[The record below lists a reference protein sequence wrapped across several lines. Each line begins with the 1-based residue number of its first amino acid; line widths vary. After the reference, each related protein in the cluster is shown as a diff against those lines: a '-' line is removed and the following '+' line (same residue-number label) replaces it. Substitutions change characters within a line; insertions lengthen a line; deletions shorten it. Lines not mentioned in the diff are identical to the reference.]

1 MFKKFLAK
9 LIRKYERRKAKRAK
23 TNSANTEGAS
33 VQSETDNTIVMNR
46 DLFFK
51 QVDAHKNDYETKT
64 DLPVAGIHSDDTND
78 IPFGRNMAEINNPD
92 MTKMTDI
99 TNRPDIA
106 DITDIAGTTE
116 ITELSAS
123 AKEPLQTEETEKEL
137 KERKNKEKKKSP
149 LRRGAWAVCLT
160 MILTGVFT
168 LSVFLWYVFIY
179 VDGEF
184 DLSYLDN
191 SLNYTTVLYG
201 KQDGKDVE
209 IEQLHGTE
217 NRIWANIDEIPKN
230 MQHAVI
236 AIEDERF
243 YKHNGVDLKRTAH
256 AVLNFFNPGSTSSFG
271 GSTITQQL
279 VKNLTDDDDHTITR
293 KIQEMRRAWYLESQY
308 KKDQILEVYL
318 NTIYLSQGCY
328 GVQTASN
335 KYFGK
340 DVKDLTLAECA
351 CLASITKSPSAY
363 DPITN
368 MEKNKERAANVL
380 NKMVELGFISEEEAE
395 AAKNEQITISDGSN
409 TGTNSASIKSYYVD
423 AVTESVINDLIN
435 IKGYSEV
442 YAETLVYS
450 GGLQIFTP
458 YDADVQKCVD
468 SVYSDPDNFPKISAK
483 DKDGNTVTPQS
494 AMAVIDNSTGGVVA
508 IAGGIG
514 EKTTARGQ
522 NRATMTYRQPG
533 SSIKPL
539 STYAPGIEFGVS
551 VDGNNAL
558 SPSSM
563 ILDWYIDEA
572 KQYPKNQSRYES
584 NKKVTLQAGVAQ
596 SLNTVAARVNVAVG
610 FKRSINFMID
620 NLGFT
625 SLITSDMNR
634 SHNDENV
641 AALGLGG
648 LTKGVNVVEMAA
660 AYASFPNDGTYTK
673 PYFYT
678 KVVDQ
683 NGRVLLENKVESHT
697 AMTAETA
704 RVMNSLL
711 SYAATSGTG
720 TPANFGTTE
729 VAGKT
734 GTTSDDYD
742 RWFAG
747 YTAYY
752 TGVVWYGYDY
762 NKTVY
767 YSGANPAATTWKK
780 VMSKIHNGLAY
791 KALTKPTTLV
801 SAEYCFDTGMLLTEN
816 CPNKAT
822 GSFLPDGVP
831 TEPCTLHTAPVE
843 EVPSETPEDQTTPG
857 TDTENP
863 PADTNNPDTEQPD
876 SGNETVNPDNGGN
889 TDTGQDTSQLPE
901 KEPDKNAAN
910 PW

>member
-1 MFKKFLAK
+1 MFKKFLAN
-9 LIRKYERRKAKRAK
+9 LIKKYESIKVKKANP
-23 TNSANTEGAS
+23 NSENTE
-33 VQSETDNTIVMNR
+33 DNTVSS
-46 DLFFK
+46 K
-51 QVDAHKNDYETKT
+51 KTKKN
-64 DLPVAGIHSDDTND
+64 
-78 IPFGRNMAEINNPD
+78 
-92 MTKMTDI
+92 
-99 TNRPDIA
+99 
-106 DITDIAGTTE
+106 
-116 ITELSAS
+116 
-123 AKEPLQTEETEKEL
+123 
-137 KERKNKEKKKSP
+137 SP
-149 LRRGAWAVCLT
+149 LRRGIWAVCLT

-168 LSVFLWYVFIY
+168 MSVFLWYAFIY

-184 DLSYLDN
+184 DLSYLNN

-201 KQDGKDVE
+201 TKDGNEVE
-209 IEQLHGTE
+209 IEKLHGTE
-217 NRIWANIDEIPKN
+217 NRIWADIDDIPLN
-230 MQHAVI
+230 MQRAVI

-243 YKHNGVDLKRTAH
+243 YSHSGVDIKRTAY
-256 AVLNFFNPGSTSSFG
+256 AVLNFFNPGSKSVFG

-279 VKNLTDDDDHTITR
+279 VKNLTDDDEQTITR

-328 GVQTASN
+328 GVQTAAN
-335 KYFGK
+335 RYFGK

-363 DPITN
+363 DPVTN
-368 MEKNKERAANVL
+368 YEKNKERATNVL
-380 NKMVELGFISEEEAE
+380 NKMLELGYITEEEAE
-395 AAKNEQITISDGSN
+395 AAKAEQLTVSDGSSS
-409 TGTNSASIKSYYVD
+409 GAVSASVKSYYVD
-423 AVTESVINDLIN
+423 AVTDAVINDLIN
-435 IKGYSEV
+435 IKGYSKV

-450 GGLQIFTP
+450 GGLQIYTAI
-458 YDADVQKCVD
+458 DVDVQDCVD
-468 SVYSDPDNFPKISAK
+468 SVYNDPDNFPNISAK
-483 DKDGNTVTPQS
+483 DSDGNKVTPQS
-494 AMAVIDNSTGGVVA
+494 AMAVIDNSTGAVVA

-539 STYAPGIEFGVS
+539 STYAPGIEYGVC

-563 ILDWYIDEA
+563 ILDWYIDEE

-584 NKKVTLQAGVAQ
+584 NKRVTLQAGIAQ

-625 SLITSDMNR
+625 SLVTSEQN
-634 SHNDENV
+634 SSVNDENV

-678 KVVDQ
+678 KVIDQ
-683 NGRVLLENKVESHT
+683 NGRVLLENKAESHT
-697 AMTAETA
+697 AMSAETA

-711 SYAATSGTG
+711 SYAVTSGTG

-729 VAGKT
+729 IAGKT

-780 VMSKIHNGLAY
+780 VMSKVHNGLAY
-791 KALTKPTTLV
+791 KPLTKPTTLV
-801 SAEYCFDTGMLLTEN
+801 SAEYCFDSGMLATEN
-816 CPNKAT
+816 CPNIAT

-831 TEPCTLHTAPVE
+831 TESCTMHTAPEPVTPDTTPPE
-843 EVPSETPEDQTTPG
+843 GTDQQPEQSTGTETESNNKPTDTDQDDKTDDNDDSPEDTTATDPEKDT
-857 TDTENP
+857 TDT
-863 PADTNNPDTEQPD
+863 
-876 SGNETVNPDNGGN
+876 
-889 TDTGQDTSQLPE
+889 PE
-901 KEPDKNAAN
+901 KESDKNATN

>member
-9 LIRKYERRKAKRAK
+9 LIRKYESRKSKKEIVTSELNQQTDDMATKIIDPEFIYSSDFIS
-23 TNSANTEGAS
+23 TPDISDQNTA
-33 VQSETDNTIVMNR
+33 ETDMEKTS
-46 DLFFK
+46 K
-51 QVDAHKNDYETKT
+51 Q
-64 DLPVAGIHSDDTND
+64 
-78 IPFGRNMAEINNPD
+78 
-92 MTKMTDI
+92 
-99 TNRPDIA
+99 
-106 DITDIAGTTE
+106 
-116 ITELSAS
+116 
-123 AKEPLQTEETEKEL
+123 
-137 KERKNKEKKKSP
+137 KNKKRSP
-149 LRRGAWAVCLT
+149 WRRAVWAVCLT

-168 LSVFLWYVFIY
+168 SSVFLWYVFAY

-191 SLNYTTVLYG
+191 SLNYTTVIYG
-201 KQDGKDVE
+201 KKDGNDVE

-217 NRIWANIDEIPKN
+217 NRIWVNIDQIPLN
-230 MQHAVI
+230 MQRAVI

-243 YKHNGVDLKRTAH
+243 YKHNGVDLKRTAY
-256 AVLNFFNPGSTSSFG
+256 AVLNFFNPKSTSSFG

-279 VKNLTDDDDHTITR
+279 VKNLTNDDDHTITR

-308 KKDQILEVYL
+308 NKDQILEVYL
-318 NTIYLSQGCY
+318 NTINLSQGCY
-328 GVQTASN
+328 GVQTAAN
-335 KYFGK
+335 KYFNK

-351 CLASITKSPSAY
+351 CLASITKSPATY

-368 MEKNKERAANVL
+368 YENNKERAATVL
-380 NKMVELGFISEEEAE
+380 NKMAELGYISQEEAE
-395 AAKNEQITISDGSN
+395 AAKAEELTLSDGS
-409 TGTNSASIKSYYVD
+409 TSGSSSAIVKSYYVD
-423 AVTESVINDLIN
+423 AVTDSVINDLID
-435 IKGYSEV
+435 IKGYSKV

-458 YDADVQKCVD
+458 YDPDVQECVD
-468 SVYSDPDNFPKISAK
+468 SVYNDPDNFPNISAK
-483 DKDGNTVTPQS
+483 DDNGNMVTPQS
-494 AMAVIDNSTGGVVA
+494 AMAIIDNSTGGVVA

-514 EKTTARGQ
+514 EKTLARGL
-522 NRATMTYRQPG
+522 NRATMTFRQPG

-539 STYAPGIEFGVS
+539 STYAPGIEYAVS

-563 ILDWYIDEA
+563 ILDWYIDEE

-584 NKKVTLQAGVAQ
+584 NKRVTLQAGIAQ

-610 FKRSINFMID
+610 FKRSIDFMID

-625 SLITSDMNR
+625 SLVTSDMDR

-660 AYASFPNDGTYTK
+660 AYASFPNSGTYTK

-683 NGRVLLENKVESHT
+683 NGRVILENKVESHT
-697 AMTAETA
+697 AMTSETA
-704 RVMNSLL
+704 NTINSLL
-711 SYAATSGTG
+711 SYAVTSGTG

-729 VAGKT
+729 IAGKT

-780 VMSKIHNGLAY
+780 VMSKVHNGLAY
-791 KALTKPTTLV
+791 KALPKPTTLV
-801 SAEYCFDTGMLLTEN
+801 SAEYCFDSGMALTEN

-822 GSFLPDGVP
+822 GSFFPDGVP
-831 TEPCTLHTAPVE
+831 TEPCTLHSAPVE
-843 EVPSETPEDQTTPG
+843 ETPPEVNGDETDQPSGENTETPSDEQQPSNTDQDTETPE
-857 TDTENP
+857 
-863 PADTNNPDTEQPD
+863 
-876 SGNETVNPDNGGN
+876 GG
-889 TDTGQDTSQLPE
+889 TDTGQNTETPDSNNPQ
-901 KEPDKNAAN
+901 KDPDKNSTN